1 MKNKKHVSKRLRTKQ
16 ILGVILLIAAVAMY
30 LSSIFFYV

>member
-1 MKNKKHVSKRLRTKQ
+1 MKSKKHVSKRIKMKQ
-16 ILGVILLIAAVAMY
+16 IFGIILLIAAIAMY